1 MIELTV
7 ASQVKQTL
15 ASLKSIHAGL
25 QNLAITSTDEE
36 TKRVFH
42 ENMLISEEIIN
53 DVKSRIGELE
63 FEEPEYKGF

>member
-1 MIELTV
+1 VIELTV

>member
-1 MIELTV
+1 MTV

>member
-1 MIELTV
+1 MTV
-7 ASQVKQTL
+7 VSQVKQTL

>member
-1 MIELTV
+1 MIGLTV

>member
-1 MIELTV
+1 VIGLTV

>member
-1 MIELTV
+1 VIGLTV

-25 QNLAITSTDEE
+25 QNLAITSNDEE
-36 TKRVFH
+36 AKRVFH